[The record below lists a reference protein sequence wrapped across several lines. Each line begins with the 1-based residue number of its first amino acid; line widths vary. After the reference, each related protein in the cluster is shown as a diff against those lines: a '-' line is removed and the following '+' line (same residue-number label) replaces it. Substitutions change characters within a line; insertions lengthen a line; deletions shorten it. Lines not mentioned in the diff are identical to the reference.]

1 MPLNL
6 LVADDSATIHKVISL
21 AFEGEDVTVLTAENG
36 QEALDKASDVE
47 PDIIFADTEM
57 PELNG
62 FELCQKIKEN
72 EKLKKIPVCLIHS
85 DFEEFDEEKYRVCGA
100 DSHLLKPFKSED
112 IVNKVTEITSGS
124 GKEKIDETILTDD
137 LSGKGNMESEE
148 KPQDKSEELEVLP
161 LDEVEK
167 EIQGSE
173 AFELKLENAI
183 DEPAE
188 NNDTLVEDIS
198 DQEFSEDE
206 LADLMEDVKA
216 DDDIEKELDE
226 FNEALNIPD
235 EELGEAELHSEEDKP
250 EVSIKSESEVEP
262 EIVVSAQE
270 EKEGPVEEEAPKESY
285 KSELTGDE
293 IKEEKEDLIED
304 AGILPDIN
312 IETPEIKKAAINKP
326 PKSDEQLSE
335 DDFERFIGGH
345 IKKVI
350 ENILREAVQN
360 EVAAITDKIIEAVE
374 RIAREITPDISKT
387 IIKKEIEKIK
397 SPEA

>member
-112 IVNKVTEITSGS
+112 IVNKVTEITGGS
-124 GKEKIDETILTDD
+124 GEEKIDETILAED
-137 LSGKGNMESEE
+137 LSGKENMESEE
-148 KPQDKSEELEVLP
+148 KPQDESDELEVLP

-167 EIQGSE
+167 EIQGSD

-235 EELGEAELHSEEDKP
+235 EELGEAELHPEVDKP
-250 EVSIKSESEVEP
+250 EVSKKPESEVEP
-262 EIVVSAQE
+262 EIVVSELE
-270 EKEGPVEEEAPKESY
+270 EKEAPVDEEAPKESY
-285 KSELTGDE
+285 ESELTDDE